1 MIQRDVPMIEARN
14 ISHWY
19 PGTGHLFEDLTFRLR
34 GGEVAAVV
42 GPSGSGKSTL
52 LSILEGWER
61 PRSGEIR
68 RNGVARSGW
77 VFQNPHGM
85 ARRTALDHVTFPLL
99 TQGLSWAAAEL
110 RARDILEA
118 FQLTASAE
126 KPFAALSGGEGQR
139 VMLARM
145 LAFNPQLILV
155 DEPTAQ
161 LDAEMASTVNGV
173 LRSLSNEG
181 AIVVVA
187 THDAATA
194 GVCDRAIDLGKG
206 RMSVPREPL

>member
-85 ARRTALDHVTFPLL
+85 ARRTALDHVT
-99 TQGLSWAAAEL
+99 LSATDPRAEL
-110 RARDILEA
+110 GCCGVTSARYPRSI
-118 FQLTASAE
+118 
-126 KPFAALSGGEGQR
+126 P
-139 VMLARM
+139 
-145 LAFNPQLILV
+145 V
-155 DEPTAQ
+155 D
-161 LDAEMASTVNGV
+161 
-173 LRSLSNEG
+173 
-181 AIVVVA
+181 
-187 THDAATA
+187 
-194 GVCDRAIDLGKG
+194 
-206 RMSVPREPL
+206 RECRKAVRRTIWR

>member
-1 MIQRDVPMIEARN
+1 
-14 ISHWY
+14 
-19 PGTGHLFEDLTFRLR
+19 
-34 GGEVAAVV
+34 
-42 GPSGSGKSTL
+42 
-52 LSILEGWER
+52 
-61 PRSGEIR
+61 
-68 RNGVARSGW
+68 
-77 VFQNPHGM
+77 M

-194 GVCDRAIDLGKG
+194 GVCDRTIDLGKD

>member
-1 MIQRDVPMIEARN
+1 
-14 ISHWY
+14 
-19 PGTGHLFEDLTFRLR
+19 
-34 GGEVAAVV
+34 
-42 GPSGSGKSTL
+42 
-52 LSILEGWER
+52 
-61 PRSGEIR
+61 
-68 RNGVARSGW
+68 
-77 VFQNPHGM
+77 
-85 ARRTALDHVTFPLL
+85 
-99 TQGLSWAAAEL
+99 
-110 RARDILEA
+110 
-118 FQLTASAE
+118 
-126 KPFAALSGGEGQR
+126 
-139 VMLARM
+139 MLARM

-194 GVCDRAIDLGKG
+194 GVCDRTIDLGKD